1 MKTIS
6 YTKMREELADVLDML
21 RNGEDITITQRGRPD
36 ITLSATRATPSP
48 GCWVEKRTSSASR
61 GKGEH
66 YNALTKQLAGSVL
79 KQSTVKV
86 SFQEAKNK
94 TKIKHAGI
102 IKALEDK

>member
-21 RNGEDITITQRGRPD
+21 RNGDDITITQRGRPD
-36 ITLSATRATPSP
+36 ITISANKPAPSITWIGTKITSTPREASEHQREITKKLAASILNQSAT
-48 GCWVEKRTSSASR
+48 
-61 GKGEH
+61 
-66 YNALTKQLAGSVL
+66 
-79 KQSTVKV
+79 KV